1 MSGCLQ
7 FLKYLFNSSYLETSQ
22 GLDAQEIQFQI
33 LLTVYTDTNHTA
45 FSVTAI
51 K

>member
-7 FLKYLFNSSYLETSQ
+7 FLQYLFNRSYLETSQ
-22 GLDAQEIQFQI
+22 GLGPQEIQFQI
-33 LLTVYTDTNHTA
+33 LLTVYTDTKHTT

-51 K
+51 